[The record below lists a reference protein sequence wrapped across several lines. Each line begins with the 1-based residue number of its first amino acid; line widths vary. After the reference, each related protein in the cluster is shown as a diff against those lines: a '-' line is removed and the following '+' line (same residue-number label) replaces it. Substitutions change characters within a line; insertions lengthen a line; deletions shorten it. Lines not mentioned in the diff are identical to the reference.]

1 MLAVVS
7 LKRSLDFD
15 PIEQGQKRK
24 RCEKF
29 GSSSPPIVTTS
40 TPYSLN
46 IMNNSNNSNEFNGAK
61 VLSNS
66 NVSQQNIM
74 SKIFSSSRFPSSPIE
89 QHEQQ
94 RKKIST
100 NINNTSNSFS
110 SITPFSTNATQAD
123 DISIFTIRQTAT
135 MITRMLNDNEKLLKE
150 QYEKL
155 LNIKLN
161 EQYDQFVRFTHDEVD
176 KQYHSRQEQL
186 QTFSY
191 VS

>member
-29 GSSSPPIVTTS
+29 GSSSPPIVATS
-40 TPYSLN
+40 TPFSLN
-46 IMNNSNNSNEFNGAK
+46 TMNNSNNSNEFNGAK

-74 SKIFSSSRFPSSPIE
+74 SKIFSSSRFPSSPID

-123 DISIFTIRQTAT
+123 DLSIFTIRQTAT

-176 KQYHSRQEQL
+176 KQHSSRQEQL